1 MANANPYNKDFNQVI
16 IDCRLTTEPEFEI
29 KQTKANNALEFV
41 RFGCVNNTSK
51 GLPCF
56 FNAYAWG
63 KEAQKAY
70 DMLHKGYGIL
80 IRGKLM
86 STQARFAKDN
96 PNFSNQSSV
105 EIHKLYLNTIPD
117 SDTDD
122 TEEGGDTD
130 E

>member
-1 MANANPYNKDFNQVI
+1 MNRPNPFNKDFNQVI

-29 KQTKANNALEFV
+29 KQTRARNSVEFV
-41 RFGCVNNTSK
+41 RFGCVNNTSAGK
-51 GLPCF
+51 PCF

-86 STQARFAKDN
+86 SSPGYLNKENRDV
-96 PNFSNQSSV
+96 PSQSSV
-105 EIHKLYLNTIPD
+105 EIHKLYLNSIPD
-117 SDTDD
+117 DGEQ
-122 TEEGGDTD
+122 TEGDQED